1 MFKDYG
7 ANCDYIRKTF
17 GLSQSASIYDVVS
30 VITKA
35 YKELY
40 ESVQLNVQNNTN
52 GESQKQEE
60 VECQKPKVRKSKKS

>member
-1 MFKDYG
+1 VFKDYG

-40 ESVQLNVQNNTN
+40 ETTQMAQAKTE
-52 GESQKQEE
+52 EST
-60 VECQKPKVRKSKKS
+60 ECQKPKVRKSKKS